1 MVEFNTENIDLNSE
15 YGNFINQKKTES
27 KDTVQVPKFTNETT
41 FDEFLEYTKK
51 QNFYHWIGTTIKK
64 IDSEHQVGYEVKIE
78 GGSRPKRIPMIIIF
92 QNKPII
98 CKIVDSYK
106 DIESG
111 LLNLTD
117 TNDLIRNAGFDSAN
131 IVIIPIETEKSIVD
145 KRTTIM
151 IENLRKEH
159 EFTLISLEKLWN
171 TSKIN
176 LSGKYVDLQKIL
188 LN

>member
-1 MVEFNTENIDLNSE
+1 MVEFIPENIDVNSE
-15 YGNFINQKKTES
+15 YANFINQKKTES

-111 LLNLTD
+111 LLYLSDVNNL
-117 TNDLIRNAGFDSAN
+117 IGNAGFDSPAFA
-131 IVIIPIETEKSIVD
+131 IIPTEKKETVSE
-145 KRTTIM
+145 RTLSW
-151 IENLRKEH
+151 IEGIRNKY
-159 EFTLISLEKLWN
+159 EFTLISLEDLWN
-171 TSKIN
+171 ISSSI
-176 LSGKYVDLQKIL
+176 LAGEFVDLKKVIFK
-188 LN
+188 

>member
-27 KDTVQVPKFTNETT
+27 KDAVQVPKFTDET
-41 FDEFLEYTKK
+41 FDEFLEYAKK
-51 QNFYHWIGTTIKK
+51 ENFYHWIGTTIKK

-78 GGSRPKRIPMIIIF
+78 GGSRPKRVPMVIILE
-92 QNKPII
+92 NKPII

>member
-1 MVEFNTENIDLNSE
+1 MVIILEN
-15 YGNFINQKKTES
+15 KA
-27 KDTVQVPKFTNETT
+27 
-41 FDEFLEYTKK
+41 
-51 QNFYHWIGTTIKK
+51 
-64 IDSEHQVGYEVKIE
+64 
-78 GGSRPKRIPMIIIF
+78 
-92 QNKPII
+92 II

-151 IENLRKEH
+151 IENLRQEH